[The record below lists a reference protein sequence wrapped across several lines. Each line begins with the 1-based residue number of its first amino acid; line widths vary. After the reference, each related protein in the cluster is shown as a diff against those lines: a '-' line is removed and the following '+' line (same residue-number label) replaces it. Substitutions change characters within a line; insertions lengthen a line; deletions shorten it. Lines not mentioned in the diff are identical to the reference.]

1 MVHVK
6 AVEGVAKP
14 NILSVNRLAS
24 MLKTDV
30 EKLVELAA
38 KAESHYLP
46 FESPGRERY
55 FQRRQPKS
63 RLIDNPSQQLKKIQD
78 RIHRQLLRPI
88 CFPPHIFGAVPKRSV
103 LDNAEHHMGA
113 SLLVTI
119 DVRKCFPSITNKQV
133 YHVWR
138 NVLGCSPP
146 VAALLTR
153 LTTFQRRLPQGAP
166 TSPLI
171 ANLFIWSIDAPIREA
186 CAARGLIYSTFID
199 DLAFSGARAREMIQI
214 AASVLAEHALRI
226 SHKKIKIMGPQEIKL
241 LTGTRLGKLQAR
253 ASKDKISRVRSGIHK
268 LKIGLVPK
276 EERQVYVDSLI
287 GQLRYIEQLS
297 SRDGLKCAGELTKCK
312 IDEMSSDA
320 KRFLKARSLPQNVP
334 VS

>member
-1 MVHVK
+1 
-6 AVEGVAKP
+6 
-14 NILSVNRLAS
+14 

-30 EKLVELAA
+30 EKLVELAG

-55 FQRRQPKS
+55 FQKRQPKS
-63 RLIDNPSQQLKKIQD
+63 RLIDNPSEQLKKIQE

-88 CFPPHIFGAVPKRSV
+88 CFPSHIFGAVPKRSV
-103 LDNAEHHMGA
+103 LDNADHHLGA
-113 SLLVTI
+113 TLLVTI
-119 DVRKCFPSITNKQV
+119 DVRKCFPSITNRQV

-138 NVLGCSPP
+138 SVLGCSPP

-153 LTTFQRRLPQGAP
+153 LTTFQRRLPQGSPA
-166 TSPLI
+166 SPLI

-186 CAARGLIYSTFID
+186 CVARSLIYSTFID

-214 AASVLAEHALRI
+214 AASVLAGHGLRI

-268 LKIGLVPK
+268 LKLGLVPQD
-276 EERQVYVDSLI
+276 EHQAYVDSLI

-297 SRDGLKCAGELTKCK
+297 SKDSLKCARELSKCK
-312 IDEMSSDA
+312 IDGISSNA
-320 KRFLKARSLPQNVP
+320 KRFLKARRLPQNVQLANR
-334 VS
+334 